1 MNREPAPPTPPQQG
15 EPHQG
20 KPQQRLQRLQR
31 RHRLLLLSAVPVLAA
46 VALAVKLLSVGYLGG
61 QAAGA
66 FGSGDQASVASAASG
81 LGVANIVERHKAPFA
96 AGDALVL
103 SGDYAG
109 ARALFEAS
117 LADAPPSDECKVRV
131 NLALSIERLAD
142 QAAEP
147 GGAGAQAGTD
157 AAELYDDGLAVVKA
171 APPGCFSAEGGEDG
185 ANGADGEGDRLREA
199 EQRLQSKADK
209 LASPEAQ
216 PGDGADE
223 QEQPD
228 PEPQQSQL
236 DKLEESAKSAQRERN
251 DGRQRDEY
259 LNGSD
264 SETGAEKPW

>member
-1 MNREPAPPTPPQQG
+1 MNGEPFPPTPPQQG
-15 EPHQG
+15 KPYRVRPHQG
-20 KPQQRLQRLQR
+20 LQL
-31 RHRLLLLSAVPVLAA
+31 RHRLLLVSAVPVLAA

-103 SGDYAG
+103 SADYAG

-131 NLALSIERLAD
+131 NLVLSIERLAD
-142 QAAEP
+142 QAVEP
-147 GGAGAQAGTD
+147 GGAGPE
-157 AAELYDDGLAVVKA
+157 AAKLYDDGLAVVKA
-171 APPGCFSAEGGEDG
+171 APPGCFSAEGSQDG
-185 ANGADGEGDRLREA
+185 ANGADGEGDGLREA

-223 QEQPD
+223 QPQPD

>member
-1 MNREPAPPTPPQQG
+1 M
-15 EPHQG
+15 
-20 KPQQRLQRLQR
+20 
-31 RHRLLLLSAVPVLAA
+31 LLA

-81 LGVANIVERHKAPFA
+81 LGIANFVERHKAPFA

-109 ARALFEAS
+109 ARTLFEAS
-117 LADAPPSDECKVRV
+117 LADAPPADECKVRV
-131 NLALSIERLAD
+131 NLVLSIERLAD
-142 QAAEP
+142 RRGAAEP
-147 GGAGAQAGTD
+147 GDAGTE
-157 AAELYDDGLAVVKA
+157 AAKLYDDGLAVVKA
-171 APPGCFSAEGGEDG
+171 APPGCFSPDGGQDN

-199 EQRLQSKADK
+199 EGRLQAKADK
-209 LASPEAQ
+209 LGSPAAE
-216 PGDGADE
+216 PGGGADE
-223 QEQPD
+223 QPQPD

-236 DKLEESAKSAQRERN
+236 DKLGESAKSAQRERN

-259 LNGSD
+259 LNGAD